1 MKSIFIPIM
10 LGILSIGP
18 ISAVSAQ
25 GKETRA
31 QKEAAQQAA
40 VKSWLDAQQY
50 VFVPQTAL
58 PMSGRA
64 VQLTSEYTFSV
75 TKDSVES
82 YLPYYGRAYT
92 APMDPTKSPLAFKS
106 KQFGYKVVERKKG
119 GWDITITP
127 TDQRE
132 IQSVNMTMST
142 DGYGSLQ
149 VTSNN
154 RQPISFNGYFKKLKD
169 PKTKSK
175 SK

>member
-10 LGILSIGP
+10 LGILLTGSISG
-18 ISAVSAQ
+18 VSAQ
-25 GKETRA
+25 KKETRA
-31 QKEAAQQAA
+31 EKEAAKQAA

-50 VFVPQTAL
+50 VFVPQSAL
-58 PMSGRA
+58 PMSGRT
-64 VQLTSEYTFSV
+64 VQLSGEYSFSV
-75 TKDSVES
+75 TKDSLES

-92 APMDPTKSPLAFKS
+92 APMDVTKSPLTFKS
-106 KQFGYKVVERKKG
+106 KQFGYKVEERKKG
-119 GWDITITP
+119 GWDITITVK
-127 TDQRE
+127 DQRE
-132 IQSVNMTMST
+132 IATVFMTMGT

-154 RQPISFNGYFKKLKD
+154 RQPINFNGYFIEKKD